1 MNKVAIIIAAGVGMI
16 ATAAPAS
23 AQDYRHRDGRDY
35 NSRYARDYRSVGG
48 YEFNQRR
55 DEIQARLQQGIRSGQ
70 LSRSEVAQINAR
82 IRSLNAIEAAYRRSG
97 RGLTMGERQD
107 LDRRFDALERSIR
120 FERNDRDY
128 RGRRW

>member
-1 MNKVAIIIAAGVGMI
+1 MNKVAIMIAAGIGMI
-16 ATAAPAS
+16 AAAAPAA
-23 AQDYRHRDGRDY
+23 AQDYRHRDSRDY
-35 NSRYARDYRSVGG
+35 DSRYARDYRSVGG

-70 LSRSEVAQINAR
+70 LSRREVANINAR
-82 IRSLNAIEAAYRRSG
+82 LRSLNATEAAYRRSG
-97 RGLTMGERQD
+97 RGLSMGERED

-128 RGRRW
+128 RRRW